1 MSRTTTGRPEKPRV
15 GLHAGTP
22 GWLLLAVS
30 PWLVA
35 GSLVTARIVEK
46 DKDYISGLVL
56 TAALAVKAVG
66 CLGVCLACRPT
77 ALRILMGVS
86 AGWLALMAAW
96 LPTELQTD
104 AEFEARWE
112 HVTSTVAYVGL
123 LISRGIPHRLC
134 HLGHEIL
141 MCAIAVGM
149 AILQAMRHLRFARA
163 WALVPI
169 GMVAALL
176 GLFVATATRA
186 PFWPL
191 LVPYGATV
199 LTWTVLGT
207 VAALVPAYGLRA
219 APAVQEPPLDEAEG

>member
-86 AGWLALMAAW
+86 AGWLVLMAVW
-96 LPTELQTD
+96 LPTQLETD
-104 AEFEARWE
+104 AEFTESLE
-112 HVTSTVAYVGL
+112 GVTSSVAVMAMAIGG
-123 LISRGIPHRLC
+123 IIPHAMC
-134 HLGHEIL
+134 TVGYAFL
-141 MCAIAVGM
+141 MCIIAMGM
-149 AILQAMRHLRFARA
+149 AIHQGTQHRLFAFV

-169 GMVAALL
+169 GTLAALFCFCAAAKTDATL
-176 GLFVATATRA
+176 WLF
-186 PFWPL
+186 

-207 VAALVPAYGLRA
+207 MAALVPAYGLRA